1 MCGVCSRWENRP
13 RNAQAARI
21 SLLRAR
27 EYVALR
33 AGVTACVTESR
44 VVRCVVTW
52 VAVSPWVL
60 LRGAGVWE
68 AEQRRDCGAR
78 PGRGPKLSGC
88 CPEVSLVE
96 EKQEPRW
103 DHGSAGTFP
112 VAQRHAGPPGLFE
125 NKPMCSEPASLWPS
139 LTAVIGH

>member
-1 MCGVCSRWENRP
+1 MRGH
-13 RNAQAARI
+13 
-21 SLLRAR
+21 L
-27 EYVALR
+27 
-33 AGVTACVTESR
+33 GGCVTMGPAE
-44 VVRCVVTW
+44 RC
-52 VAVSPWVL
+52 
-60 LRGAGVWE
+60 RGVG
-68 AEQRRDCGAR
+68 
-78 PGRGPKLSGC
+78 GRAKTRLWSQC
-88 CPEVSLVE
+88 CPEASPVE